1 MCYTMFKLSENNKI
15 AVLSIYRLW
24 FDVVMMII
32 PTIVDFV
39 ESVLESK
46 ANYSKVFILPIF
58 YSS

>member
-46 ANYSKVFILPIF
+46 ANYSKVFMLPIF
-58 YSS
+58 SSS

>member
-46 ANYSKVFILPIF
+46 ANYSKVFMLPIF

>member
-39 ESVLESK
+39 ESVIESK
-46 ANYSKVFILPIF
+46 ENYSKVFMLPIF